1 MRSLIPQFSHV
12 LVGNCSPFVAEAL
25 RYVVGDRSN
34 FRVGVNP
41 AESRHRE
48 DARRGMPRRS
58 RYNDLG
64 DICCMRIVY
73 CPGAGNGSVGR
84 NRTDAGPIVATYTGA
99 FKNPSA
105 ENVRS
110 FTALLGQRR
119 SRRGAN
125 STTCRGNRPTPAKTG
140 RLRHMR

>member
-1 MRSLIPQFSHV
+1 
-12 LVGNCSPFVAEAL
+12 
-25 RYVVGDRSN
+25 
-34 FRVGVNP
+34 
-41 AESRHRE
+41 
-48 DARRGMPRRS
+48 
-58 RYNDLG
+58 
-64 DICCMRIVY
+64 MRIVY

-119 SRRGAN
+119 SRRSDCSGLRGSDRRDAVEIDDE
-125 STTCRGNRPTPAKTG
+125 SLDICRRE
-140 RLRHMR
+140 